1 MSTGDFGQFVLLVQ
15 YRREQFTR
23 LSDVPLQIE
32 GAIAQAQLA
41 VTGVHPLR
49 EPGHDVLEQV
59 NVGGKQGDVL
69 KQGLHAKL
77 MQKVLVFWSFTQAV
91 HDRFKV
97 LGHNIGNDAILNPKG
112 FTVDAVIQ
120 VIDDR
125 SDSDAAVGPNFS
137 V

>member
-1 MSTGDFGQFVLLVQ
+1 M
-15 YRREQFTR
+15 
-23 LSDVPLQIE
+23 
-32 GAIAQAQLA
+32 
-41 VTGVHPLR
+41 
-49 EPGHDVLEQV
+49 LEQV

>member
-59 NVGGKQGDVL
+59 NVGGKQGEV
-69 KQGLHAKL
+69 QGLHAKL

-91 HDRFKV
+91 HDDRKSTR
-97 LGHNIGNDAILNPKG
+97 LNSSHSQISYAVFCLKKKKQQKPK
-112 FTVDAVIQ
+112 D
-120 VIDDR
+120 
-125 SDSDAAVGPNFS
+125 N
-137 V
+137 